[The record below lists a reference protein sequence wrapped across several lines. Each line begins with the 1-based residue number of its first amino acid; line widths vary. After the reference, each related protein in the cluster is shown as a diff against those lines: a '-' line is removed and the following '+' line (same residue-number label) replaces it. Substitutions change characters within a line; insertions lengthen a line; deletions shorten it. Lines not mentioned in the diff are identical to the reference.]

1 MVHETTVLNGNYHRY
16 KEDGLHI
23 PLVYENQCYNGIA
36 MNTSVTLSTALIS
49 ATSTSRLKMSRC
61 PSFAAKNSG
70 VQPVD

>member
-1 MVHETTVLNGNYHRY
+1 MVHETTVLNRNYHRC

-23 PLVYENQCYNGIA
+23 SLVYENHCYNGIA
-36 MNTSVTLSTALIS
+36 MNISVTLSTALTS

-70 VQPVD
+70 VQPVN